1 MEYSYHK
8 WNSITN
14 IHNVFIPLAL
24 RLLKGTSLL
33 VTHVYT
39 IDNAQEPHI
48 PIHVE
53 VGSVHVKQDTC
64 FLTTTAM
71 KVNTWVNII
80 FREFIHKCTAAYSI
94 YT

>member
-1 MEYSYHK
+1 M
-8 WNSITN
+8 
-14 IHNVFIPLAL
+14 FIPFAL

-48 PIHVE
+48 PIHVDF
-53 VGSVHVKQDTC
+53 GSVYVKQDTG

-71 KVNTWVNII
+71 KVNVRVNII
-80 FREFIHKCTAAYSI
+80 F
-94 YT
+94 